1 MGTNKEKENKI
12 LTTNIRG
19 TTRRVGLS
27 SRQGNAHSIN
37 TSIAVKTRIYWKSTK
52 SQWKINLRDKSRCQ
66 SSIRESKTGS

>member
-1 MGTNKEKENKI
+1 LGTNKEKENKI

-37 TSIAVKTRIYWKSTK
+37 TSIAVETRIY
-52 SQWKINLRDKSRCQ
+52 
-66 SSIRESKTGS
+66 